1 MKCMSIKQGD
11 DFFSQLLP
19 LLTYGMG
26 KTNGV
31 LVIRLHFLMLFAK

>member
-1 MKCMSIKQGD
+1 MLVNQARGY
-11 DFFSQLLP
+11 FFSQLLP

-31 LVIRLHFLMLFAK
+31 LVVRLLLLLLAK

>member
-1 MKCMSIKQGD
+1 MHVNQTRGWY
-11 DFFSQLLP
+11 FSQLLP

-31 LVIRLHFLMLFAK
+31 LVIRLHLLVLFAN

>member
-1 MKCMSIKQGD
+1 MHVNQTTGWC
-11 DFFSQLLP
+11 FSQLLP

-31 LVIRLHFLMLFAK
+31 FVIRLYLVVLFAK